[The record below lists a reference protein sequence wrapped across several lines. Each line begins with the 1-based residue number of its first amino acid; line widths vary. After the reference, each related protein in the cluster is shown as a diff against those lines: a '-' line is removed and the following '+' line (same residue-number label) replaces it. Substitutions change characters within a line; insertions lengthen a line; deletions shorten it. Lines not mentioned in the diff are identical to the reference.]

1 MTEFLTY
8 QSKTAIALAVF
19 YLFYRLLLSKE
30 TFHRFNRIVLLGTA
44 ALSFVL
50 PLCVITIRKVVT
62 LPYTPVADEP
72 AETVLEMATTVTE
85 TASTPV
91 WPAVVCGIF
100 ILGAL
105 AVLLMTVI
113 SIFKVKAI
121 INSGEHQALESGE
134 TLVVTNDDTAPFS
147 WMKYIV
153 ISREDYESGY
163 SQILTHEKAHIALRH
178 SWDLLFVDM
187 ITALQWFNPAI
198 WMLKSDLRALHEF
211 EADDVVLRSGANVKE
226 YQYLLIRKAVSKSG
240 YSVANSFNH
249 STLKAR
255 ITMMLNKK
263 SSRMSAWKALYVIP
277 LVGISLAATAETM
290 VDYQY
295 EGQTPDNTELV
306 EKYSTPVDKD
316 TKKSFKE
323 KNLKNGRVTV
333 DEENDVV
340 TMIYYGLDGKERQS
354 QITGLPLGKESYF
367 INGSFATK
375 GAADIA
381 LEKDPDAV
389 LLSAYLKNGNKV
401 RAIIS
406 ADYGKF
412 VTGTIDCSK
421 PINTLVIKE
430 GDEQPQLATVATPDL
445 VYVIN
450 GERMPEGFDLNTID
464 PATITSMEVLK
475 TEKALQEYNT
485 DKGVIVLTTDPSKAN
500 EKKPAPDIYIN
511 GKKASSEDIA
521 ALPANPKGHVEAD
534 GTIWITTEEKPKE
547 EKKVI
552 PFHQVAQQPTFNGGD
567 ANEFSKWVN
576 QNLRY
581 PEKCRQSRVEGRVTL
596 QFTVTEE
603 GKVNNVKVLRSVN
616 EDIDKEA
623 VRVVSES
630 PDWTP
635 GKDENGKTVAVTYTF
650 PVIFRLPEATAEPEK
665 KDEEKTK
672 EEKEVVPFQHAAQKP
687 TFNGGDANEFSKW
700 VSENIKY
707 PEKCRQS
714 KIQGRVTLHFTV
726 TETGKLADIRI
737 LRGVNEELDKEA
749 LRVISE
755 SPLWTP
761 GKDENGEI
769 IPISYVF
776 PVLFQL

>member
-1 MTEFLTY
+1 MTEFLIY
-8 QSKTAIALAVF
+8 QGKAAIALAVF
-19 YLFYRLLLSKE
+19 YMFYRLLLSKE

-50 PLCVITIRKVVT
+50 PLCVITFKEVVVVPAMT
-62 LPYTPVADEP
+62 GTSENIVGEA
-72 AETVLEMATTVTE
+72 AETIAMVPEVSAPIW
-85 TASTPV
+85 PV
-91 WPAVVCGIF
+91 ILCSIF
-100 ILGAL
+100 VLGAL
-105 AVLLMTVI
+105 AVLVYVAI
-113 SIFKVKAI
+113 SII
-121 INSGEHQALESGE
+121 GIRRMIRSGSRQALESGE
-134 TLVVTNDDTAPFS
+134 TLIITETDTAPFS

-178 SWDLLFVDM
+178 SWDILFVDM

-198 WMLKSDLRALHEF
+198 WMLKADLRALHEF
-211 EADDVVLRSGANVKE
+211 EADDAVLRSGANIKE

-277 LVGISLAATAETM
+277 LVGISLAATAETK
-290 VDYQY
+290 VDYLY
-295 EGQTPDNTELV
+295 EDQTPDNTELV

-323 KNLKNGRVTV
+323 KNLKNGRITV

-340 TMIYYGLDGKERQS
+340 TMTYYGLDGKERKS

-430 GDEQPQLATVATPDL
+430 GEKQPQLATVATADL

-450 GERMPEGFDLNTID
+450 GERMPERFDLNTID

-475 TEKALQEYNT
+475 TEKALQEYGT
-485 DKGVIVLTTDPSKAN
+485 DKGVIVITTDPTKAN
-500 EKKPAPDIYIN
+500 EEKPAPDIYIN
-511 GKKASSEDIA
+511 GKKATSEEIA
-521 ALPANPKGHVEAD
+521 VLPANPKGTISTD
-534 GTIWITTEEKPKE
+534 GTVWITTEDETVEKPNPDEVVYVVTDKAAE
-547 EKKVI
+547 LIQNRE
-552 PFHQVAQQPTFNGGD
+552 PRFQGGGMP
-567 ANEFSKWVN
+567 EFQKWVHDHIK
-576 QNLRY
+576 Y
-581 PEKCRQSRVEGRVTL
+581 PEGVTSEGRVDISFRISEDGDITD
-596 QFTVTEE
+596 
-603 GKVNNVKVLRSVN
+603 VKVLRGADTKLN
-616 EDIDKEA
+616 EEA
-623 VRVVSES
+623 IRVIES
-630 PDWTP
+630 SGNGWVPAIKD
-635 GKDENGKTVAVTYTF
+635 GKKIPITMMI
-650 PVIFRLPEATAEPEK
+650 PVIFK
-665 KDEEKTK
+665 K
-672 EEKEVVPFQHAAQKP
+672 
-687 TFNGGDANEFSKW
+687 
-700 VSENIKY
+700 
-707 PEKCRQS
+707 
-714 KIQGRVTLHFTV
+714 
-726 TETGKLADIRI
+726 
-737 LRGVNEELDKEA
+737 
-749 LRVISE
+749 
-755 SPLWTP
+755 
-761 GKDENGEI
+761 
-769 IPISYVF
+769 
-776 PVLFQL
+776 

>member
-1 MTEFLTY
+1 MTEFLIY
-8 QSKTAIALAVF
+8 QGKTAIALAVF

-72 AETVLEMATTVTE
+72 VETVLEMATTVTE

-91 WPAVVCGIF
+91 WPAIICGIF
-100 ILGAL
+100 VLGAL
-105 AVLLMTVI
+105 TVLSMAVI

-121 INSGEHQALESGE
+121 INSGEHQTLESGE
-134 TLVVTNDDTAPFS
+134 TLVITTDNTAPFS

-211 EADDVVLRSGANVKE
+211 EADDAVLRSGANIKE

-263 SSRMSAWKALYVIP
+263 SSRMSVWKALYVIP
-277 LVGISLAATAETM
+277 LVGISLAATAETK

-295 EGQTPDNTELV
+295 EGLQPEAVADTLKGKDS
-306 EKYSTPVDKD
+306 EKSFPENPFTKKNLREGRFIVDKENNTVTLNYFD
-316 TKKSFKE
+316 NNCKE
-323 KNLKNGRVTV
+323 LQVCYT
-333 DEENDVV
+333 
-340 TMIYYGLDGKERQS
+340 GLDLNQNIYMHNGAIVTKEMQN
-354 QITGLPLGKESYF
+354 K
-367 INGSFATK
+367 
-375 GAADIA
+375 AAHD
-381 LEKDPDAV
+381 DPDAV
-389 LLSAYLKNGNKV
+389 VIVAYLKDDNRV
-401 RAIIS
+401 SAAITTS
-406 ADYGKF
+406 GPYVSGK
-412 VTGTIDCSK
+412 IDVVQVQ
-421 PINTLVIKE
+421 IDVNTNDPVI
-430 GDEQPQLATVATPDL
+430 V
-445 VYVIN
+445 VN
-450 GERMPEGFDLNTID
+450 GERMPEGFDLNTI
-464 PATITSMEVLK
+464 PSSEITSMQVLK
-475 TEKALQEYNT
+475 NEEALKEYET
-485 DKGVIVLTTDPSKAN
+485 DKGVIVITTDPSKKN
-500 EKKPAPDIYIN
+500 EEKPVPDVYIN

-534 GTIWITTEEKPKE
+534 GTIWITTEENPKE
-547 EKKVI
+547 EKKVT
-552 PFHQVAQQPTFNGGD
+552 PFHQIAQRPTFNGGD

-581 PEKCRQSRVEGRVTL
+581 PDKCRQSKVQGRVAL
-596 QFTVTEE
+596 QFTVTET
-603 GKVNNVKVLRSVN
+603 GKVADVKVLRGVN
-616 EDIDKEA
+616 PELDKEA
-623 VRVVSES
+623 ARVVSES

-635 GKDENGKTVAVTYTF
+635 GIDENGETVPVTYTF
-650 PVIFRLPEATAEPEK
+650 PVIFRLPETAEENPKEAK
-665 KDEEKTK
+665 K
-672 EEKEVVPFQHAAQKP
+672 VVPFQHAAQKP

-700 VSENIKY
+700 VSENVRY
-707 PEKCRQS
+707 PDKCRQS
-714 KIQGRVTLHFTV
+714 KVQGRVTLQFTV
-726 TETGKLADIRI
+726 TETGKVADVKV
-737 LRGVNEELDKEA
+737 LRSVNPELDKEA
-749 LRVISE
+749 ARVVSE
-755 SPLWTP
+755 SPDWTP
-761 GKDENGEI
+761 GRNENGEI
-769 IPISYVF
+769 VPVSYVF
-776 PVLFQL
+776 PVIFKLP

>member
-1 MTEFLTY
+1 MTEFLIY
-8 QSKTAIALAVF
+8 QGKAAIALAVF
-19 YLFYRLLLSKE
+19 YMFYRLLLSKE

-44 ALSFVL
+44 TLSFVL
-50 PLCVITIRKVVT
+50 PLCVITFKEVVVVPAMT
-62 LPYTPVADEP
+62 GTSETIVGEA
-72 AETVLEMATTVTE
+72 AETVAMVPE
-85 TASTPV
+85 ASAPIWPV
-91 WPAVVCGIF
+91 ILCSLFA
-100 ILGAL
+100 LGAM
-105 AVLLMTVI
+105 AVLLHVVI
-113 SIFKVKAI
+113 SII
-121 INSGEHQALESGE
+121 GIRRMIRSGNSQALESGE
-134 TLVVTNDDTAPFS
+134 TLIITETDTAPFS
-147 WMKYIV
+147 WMKYVV

-178 SWDLLFVDM
+178 SWDILFVDM

-198 WMLKSDLRALHEF
+198 WMLKADLRALHEF
-211 EADDVVLRSGANVKE
+211 EADDAVLRSGANIKE

-277 LVGISLAATAETM
+277 LVGISLAATAETK

-295 EGQTPDNTELV
+295 EDQTPDNTELV

-323 KNLKNGRVTV
+323 KNLKNGRITV

-430 GDEQPQLATVATPDL
+430 GEEQPQLATVATPDL

-475 TEKALQEYNT
+475 TEKALQEYGT
-485 DKGVIVLTTDPSKAN
+485 DKGVIVITTDPTKAN
-500 EKKPAPDIYIN
+500 EKKPAPDIYID
-511 GKKASSEDIA
+511 GKKATSEEVA
-521 ALPANPKGHVEAD
+521 ALPANPKGYIEPD
-534 GTIWITTEEKPKE
+534 GTVQLITEEKSA
-547 EKKVI
+547 EKKGPV
-552 PFHQVAQQPTFNGGD
+552 PFQHLGQQPSFNGGN
-567 ANEFSKWVN
+567 ANEFSKWV
-576 QNLRY
+576 
-581 PEKCRQSRVEGRVTL
+581 
-596 QFTVTEE
+596 
-603 GKVNNVKVLRSVN
+603 
-616 EDIDKEA
+616 
-623 VRVVSES
+623 
-630 PDWTP
+630 
-635 GKDENGKTVAVTYTF
+635 
-650 PVIFRLPEATAEPEK
+650 
-665 KDEEKTK
+665 
-672 EEKEVVPFQHAAQKP
+672 AA
-687 TFNGGDANEFSKW
+687 NM
-700 VSENIKY
+700 KY

-714 KIQGRVTLHFTV
+714 KIQGRVTLQFTITEKGEV
-726 TETGKLADIRI
+726 TDVRV
-737 LRGVNEELDKEA
+737 LRGVDEELDKEA
-749 LRVISE
+749 LRVVSA
-755 SPLWTP
+755 SPRWTP
-761 GKDENGEI
+761 GKDKNGNI
-769 IPISYVF
+769 VPVSFTF
-776 PVLFQL
+776 PVLFQLPDSK

>member
-1 MTEFLTY
+1 MTEFLIY
-8 QSKTAIALAVF
+8 QGKAAIALAVF
-19 YLFYRLLLSKE
+19 YMFYRLLLSKE
-30 TFHRFNRIVLLGTA
+30 TFHRFNRIVLLSTA

-50 PLCVITIRKVVT
+50 PLCVITLKKVIVVPAMT
-62 LPYTPVADEP
+62 GTSENIVGEAAGTAAMVPEVSAPIWPVI
-72 AETVLEMATTVTE
+72 LC
-85 TASTPV
+85 S
-91 WPAVVCGIF
+91 IF
-100 ILGAL
+100 ALGAL
-105 AVLLMTVI
+105 AVLVYVAI
-113 SIFKVKAI
+113 SII
-121 INSGEHQALESGE
+121 GIRRMIRSGRSEALESGE
-134 TLVVTNDDTAPFS
+134 TLIITETDTAPFS

-178 SWDLLFVDM
+178 SWDILFVDM

-198 WMLKSDLRALHEF
+198 WMLKADLRALHEF
-211 EADDVVLRSGANVKE
+211 EADDAVLRSGANIKE

-277 LVGISLAATAETM
+277 LVGISLAATAETK

-295 EGQTPDNTELV
+295 EDQTPDNTELV

-323 KNLKNGRVTV
+323 KNLKNGRITV

-340 TMIYYGLDGKERQS
+340 TMTYYGIDGKERKS

-412 VTGTIDCSK
+412 VTGIIDCSK

-430 GDEQPQLATVATPDL
+430 GEEQPQLATVATADL

-475 TEKALQEYNT
+475 TEKALQEYGT
-485 DKGVIVLTTDPSKAN
+485 DKGVIVITTDPTKAN

-511 GKKASSEDIA
+511 GKKATSEEVA
-521 ALPANPKGHVEAD
+521 ALPANPEGTISAD
-534 GTIWITTEEKPKE
+534 GTVWITTEDETVEKPNPDEVVYVVTDKAAE
-547 EKKVI
+547 LI
-552 PFHQVAQQPTFNGGD
+552 QNRAPQFQGGGMP
-567 ANEFSKWVN
+567 EFQKWVHEHIK
-576 QNLRY
+576 Y
-581 PEKCRQSRVEGRVTL
+581 PEGVTSEGRVDVS
-596 QFTVTEE
+596 FTVSEDGDITD
-603 GKVNNVKVLRSVN
+603 VKVLRGADTKLN
-616 EDIDKEA
+616 EEA
-623 VRVVSES
+623 IRVIES
-630 PDWTP
+630 SGNGWVPAIKD
-635 GKDENGKTVAVTYTF
+635 GKKISITMMV
-650 PVIFRLPEATAEPEK
+650 PVIFK
-665 KDEEKTK
+665 K
-672 EEKEVVPFQHAAQKP
+672 
-687 TFNGGDANEFSKW
+687 
-700 VSENIKY
+700 
-707 PEKCRQS
+707 
-714 KIQGRVTLHFTV
+714 
-726 TETGKLADIRI
+726 
-737 LRGVNEELDKEA
+737 
-749 LRVISE
+749 
-755 SPLWTP
+755 
-761 GKDENGEI
+761 
-769 IPISYVF
+769 
-776 PVLFQL
+776 

>member
-1 MTEFLTY
+1 MTEFLIY
-8 QSKTAIALAVF
+8 QGKAAIALAVF
-19 YLFYRLLLSKE
+19 YMFYRLLLSKE

-50 PLCVITIRKVVT
+50 PLCVITFKEVV
-62 LPYTPVADEP
+62 VVP
-72 AETVLEMATTVTE
+72 AM
-85 TASTPV
+85 TASSETFTGEVAGTAAMVPEVSEPLWPV
-91 WPAVVCGIF
+91 ILCSLFA
-100 ILGAL
+100 LGAL
-105 AVLLMTVI
+105 AVVINAVI
-113 SIFKVKAI
+113 SIFGIKRMI
-121 INSGEHQALESGE
+121 RSGSSEVLESGE
-134 TLVVTNDDTAPFS
+134 TLIITETDTAPFS

-178 SWDLLFVDM
+178 SWDILFVDM

-198 WMLKSDLRALHEF
+198 WMLKADLRALHEF
-211 EADDVVLRSGANVKE
+211 EADDAVLRSGANIKE

-277 LVGISLAATAETM
+277 LVGISLAATAETR

-295 EGQTPDNTELV
+295 EDQTPDNTELV

-323 KNLKNGRVTV
+323 KNLKNGRITV
-333 DEENDVV
+333 DEEKDVV

-421 PINTLVIKE
+421 PINTLVIKDGE
-430 GDEQPQLATVATPDL
+430 EQPQLATVATPGL

-464 PATITSMEVLK
+464 PKTIASMEVLK
-475 TEKALQEYNT
+475 TEKALQEYDT
-485 DKGVIVLTTDPSKAN
+485 DKGVIVITTDPTKAN
-500 EKKPAPDIYIN
+500 EEKPAPDIYIN
-511 GKKASSEDIA
+511 GKKATSEEIA
-521 ALPANPKGHVEAD
+521 ALPANPKGTISTD
-534 GTIWITTEEKPKE
+534 GTVWITTEDETVEKPNPDEVVYVVTDKAAE
-547 EKKVI
+547 LIQNRE
-552 PFHQVAQQPTFNGGD
+552 PRFQGGGMP
-567 ANEFSKWVN
+567 EFQKWVH
-576 QNLRY
+576 
-581 PEKCRQSRVEGRVTL
+581 
-596 QFTVTEE
+596 
-603 GKVNNVKVLRSVN
+603 
-616 EDIDKEA
+616 D
-623 VRVVSES
+623 
-630 PDWTP
+630 
-635 GKDENGKTVAVTYTF
+635 
-650 PVIFRLPEATAEPEK
+650 
-665 KDEEKTK
+665 
-672 EEKEVVPFQHAAQKP
+672 H
-687 TFNGGDANEFSKW
+687 
-700 VSENIKY
+700 IKY
-707 PEKCRQS
+707 PEGMTS
-714 KIQGRVTLHFTV
+714 EGRVDVSFTV
-726 TETGKLADIRI
+726 SKDGGVTDVKI
-737 LRGVNEELDKEA
+737 LRGADAKLNEEA
-749 LRVISE
+749 IRVIE
-755 SPLWTP
+755 SSSNGWVPAIKD
-761 GKDENGEI
+761 GKK
-769 IPISYVF
+769 IPITMMVPIIF
-776 PVLFQL
+776 KR

>member
-1 MTEFLTY
+1 MTEFLIY
-8 QSKTAIALAVF
+8 QGKAAIALAVF
-19 YLFYRLLLSKE
+19 YMFYRLLLSKE

-44 ALSFVL
+44 ALSFIL
-50 PLCVITIRKVVT
+50 PLCVITFKEVV
-62 LPYTPVADEP
+62 VVP
-72 AETVLEMATTVTE
+72 AM
-85 TASTPV
+85 TASSETIVGEIADTVAMVPEVSEPIWPV
-91 WPAVVCGIF
+91 ILCSIF
-100 ILGAL
+100 ALGAL
-105 AVLLMTVI
+105 AVLVHVVI
-113 SIFKVKAI
+113 SIIGIRRI
-121 INSGEHQALESGE
+121 IRSGRSEALESGE
-134 TLVVTNDDTAPFS
+134 TLIITETDTAPFS

-153 ISREDYESGY
+153 ISREDYKSGY

-178 SWDLLFVDM
+178 SWDILFVDM

-198 WMLKSDLRALHEF
+198 WMLKADLRALHEF
-211 EADDVVLRSGANVKE
+211 EADDAVLRSGANIKE

-277 LVGISLAATAETM
+277 LVGISLAATAETK

-295 EGQTPDNTELV
+295 EDQTPDNTELV

-323 KNLKNGRVTV
+323 KNLKNGRITV

-412 VTGTIDCSK
+412 VTGIIDCSK

-430 GDEQPQLATVATPDL
+430 GEEQPQLATVATPDL

-450 GERMPEGFDLNTID
+450 GERMPEEFDLNTID
-464 PATITSMEVLK
+464 PKTIASMEVLK
-475 TEKALQEYNT
+475 TEKALQEYGT
-485 DKGVIVLTTDPSKAN
+485 DEGVIVITTGEP
-500 EKKPAPDIYIN
+500 KKNDD
-511 GKKASSEDIA
+511 GKKA
-521 ALPANPKGHVEAD
+521 V
-534 GTIWITTEEKPKE
+534 
-547 EKKVI
+547 
-552 PFHQVAQQPTFNGGD
+552 PFQQVAQKPGFNGGD
-567 ANEFSKWVN
+567 ANEFSKYVA
-576 QNLRY
+576 QNVVY
-581 PEKCRQSRVEGRVTL
+581 PES
-596 QFTVTEE
+596 
-603 GKVNNVKVLRSVN
+603 
-616 EDIDKEA
+616 
-623 VRVVSES
+623 
-630 PDWTP
+630 
-635 GKDENGKTVAVTYTF
+635 
-650 PVIFRLPEATAEPEK
+650 
-665 KDEEKTK
+665 
-672 EEKEVVPFQHAAQKP
+672 
-687 TFNGGDANEFSKW
+687 
-700 VSENIKY
+700 
-707 PEKCRQS
+707 CRQS
-714 KIQGRVTLHFTV
+714 KIEGRVILEFTV
-726 TETGKLADIRI
+726 TETGKVADIKI
-737 LRGVNEELDKEA
+737 LRSVNDDLDREA
-749 LRVISE
+749 VRVIAQ

-761 GKDENGEI
+761 GRDENGEI
-769 IPISYVF
+769 VTVKYVF
-776 PVLFQL
+776 PVIFKHTGSEE